1 MDSALYSGSVLR
13 FFIILGLLFF
23 YPIIAYSVN
32 RKIEKG
38 VFLKDFIIFS
48 SCFSL
53 IFFFIIFIYSLS
65 QFDDVQTINRTVCC
79 LCALYICL
87 QVVFKKVV
95 DLFVSYS
102 LHIRTFLFHS
112 WEGV

>member
-38 VFLKDFIIFS
+38 SFFERFHNFFILFFSYLFFHHLHIFS
-48 SCFSL
+48 L
-53 IFFFIIFIYSLS
+53 AI
-65 QFDDVQTINRTVCC
+65 
-79 LCALYICL
+79 
-87 QVVFKKVV
+87 
-95 DLFVSYS
+95 
-102 LHIRTFLFHS
+102 
-112 WEGV
+112 